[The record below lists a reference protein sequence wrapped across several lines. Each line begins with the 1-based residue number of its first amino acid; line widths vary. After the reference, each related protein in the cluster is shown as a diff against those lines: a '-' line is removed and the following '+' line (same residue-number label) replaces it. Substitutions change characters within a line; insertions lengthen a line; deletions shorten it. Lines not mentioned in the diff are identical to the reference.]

1 MQSRMKSF
9 WYVKYPKAKNVIH
22 FKIAIWIKSDS
33 SQ

>member
-22 FKIAIWIKSDS
+22 FKIAIWKKSDS